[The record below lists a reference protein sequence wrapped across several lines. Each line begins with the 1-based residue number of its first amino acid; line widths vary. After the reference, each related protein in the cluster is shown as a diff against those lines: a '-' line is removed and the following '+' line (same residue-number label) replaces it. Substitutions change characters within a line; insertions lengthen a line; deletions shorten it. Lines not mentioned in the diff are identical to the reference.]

1 MPCMKRLLNL
11 FVIWVV
17 AVFCATR
24 FLVRVIAFLITPI
37 YLVLSLFSFG
47 ISWLLFQCWHLTK
60 PPTTAP
66 TFTETGERC
75 NREWKDWG
83 RCMLEAAFDTI
94 TVLIFLAIIGKCIF
108 AAPVIDR
115 FLKHFDNAVLFWILF
130 WGLTLIPFLIRL
142 RTHWSTETDEPND
155 ARKQ

>member
-1 MPCMKRLLNL
+1 
-11 FVIWVV
+11 
-17 AVFCATR
+17 
-24 FLVRVIAFLITPI
+24 
-37 YLVLSLFSFG
+37 
-47 ISWLLFQCWHLTK
+47 
-60 PPTTAP
+60 
-66 TFTETGERC
+66 
-75 NREWKDWG
+75 
-83 RCMLEAAFDTI
+83 MLEAAFDTI

-142 RTHWSTETDEPND
+142 RTHWSTETDAPND